1 MASMSS
7 ATHLPCK
14 ILQKSYQH
22 PKLAPKA
29 AFSTL
34 DRVNLS
40 ALSTKLNRNL
50 TVRAVPS
57 DDEWGTEKEPSYS
70 AVATEEPPRWICW
83 RSSWLTRFTVRTGVW
98 VPVVKLE
105 RRLLSWLP
113 SSSRRIRLR
122 LRLRPCLCS
131 TGNGFSRKIIW
142 FDLVHFWLFVCSSVV
157 LKVWW
162 WLDDHELRL
171 FLVCLVLLLLCRSVL
186 DYRRSNL
193 EIVLFTIG
201 VAQ

>member
-70 AVATEEPPRWICW
+70 AVATEEPPKEPTEMDLLKKQLVDSFYGTNRGLSA
-83 RSSWLTRFTVRTGVW
+83 SSETRA
-98 VPVVKLE
+98 
-105 RRLLSWLP
+105 
-113 SSSRRIRLR
+113 
-122 LRLRPCLCS
+122 
-131 TGNGFSRKIIW
+131 
-142 FDLVHFWLFVCSSVV
+142 
-157 LKVWW
+157 
-162 WLDDHELRL
+162 
-171 FLVCLVLLLLCRSVL
+171 
-186 DYRRSNL
+186 
-193 EIVLFTIG
+193 EIVELITQLESKNPTPAPTEALSLLNGKWIL
-201 VAQ
+201 A